1 MVTWYHTF
9 PLFSCYS
16 QGQIIPI
23 QIFLINSHIIPQ
35 YSQNFSQ
42 VFKPQAE
49 RRVLLMCIP
58 NSLSQEAKKV
68 HFTQSFT
75 PKLWNNLPIRWN
87 DLTMEWS
94 DLKPWCP
101 TVATENLTNTQW
113 GLGVRGGGG
122 GVGPLD
128 IKYIFLQWFHIYHL
142 LIRLLI
148 SILLP
153 NRRSLKGSFI

>member
-23 QIFLINSHIIPQ
+23 QILLIIVTSFHNIVKI
-35 YSQNFSQ
+35 FK

-49 RRVLLMCIP
+49 KRVLLMCRP
-58 NSLSQEAKKV
+58 NSLSQEAKKA
-68 HFTQSFT
+68 HLTQSFT